1 MNDAKK
7 PRNLMQVGESS
18 CQSNYTIEMLVQ
30 ALQAAVQIREEKALL
45 HEICRIIVEV
55 GEYKLAWVGHVEA
68 EGLRRI
74 CPIAFWGEE
83 EGFLAS
89 IKVTWADNPHGYG
102 PIGFALRRR
111 HPVIVHNIQR
121 DCPSEAWRNGAIERG
136 YQSAIVLPVFI
147 GEIPAAVLVVYA
159 GQADAFD
166 QETGMLLLCLA
177 ENLGHALFSLRN
189 QSVCSNGK
197 EMERLARLDLL
208 GQMAASVG
216 HEVRNPMTTVRG
228 FLQMMLVKEKNGS
241 NKEFYQ
247 IMIDELDRANRIIS
261 EFLSLA
267 KNRTEKRRPMSLNTI
282 LETMYP
288 LLNAEAIKND
298 QIIVYELCNVPLLI
312 LDESEIRQLFLNLVK
327 NSLEAMP
334 KKGVVRIRTFYSNQT
349 VILEVADTGSGI
361 PVHVL
366 NKLGTPFLTTK
377 EGGTG
382 LGLPVCYGIALR
394 HNATIDIKTD
404 DAGTT
409 FQIKFSTDNALER
422 TVS

>member
-1 MNDAKK
+1 MNNAIK
-7 PRNLMQVGESS
+7 PRKLMQVGESS

-30 ALQAAVQIREEKALL
+30 ALQAAVQIKEEKTLL

-68 EGLRRI
+68 DGMRSI
-74 CPIAFWGEE
+74 CPIAYWGEE
-83 EGFLAS
+83 EGFLTS
-89 IKVTWADNPHGYG
+89 IKVTWADNPNGYG
-102 PIGFALRRR
+102 PIGVALRRR
-111 HPVIVHNIQR
+111 HPVIVHNIQQE
-121 DCPSEAWRNGAIERG
+121 CSSEAWRIGAIERG
-136 YQSAIVLPVFI
+136 YQSAIALPVFI
-147 GEIPAAVLVVYA
+147 DELPAAVLVVYA

-228 FLQMMLVKEKNGS
+228 FLQMMLAKEANGS
-241 NKEFYQ
+241 NKEFYH

-267 KNRTEKRRPMSLNTI
+267 KNRTEKRRLMSLNTI

-298 QIIVYELCNVPLLI
+298 QIIVYELCSVPSLT

-327 NSLEAMP
+327 NALEAMP
-334 KKGVVRIRTFYSNQT
+334 KKGVVKIRTFYCSQS
-349 VILEVADTGSGI
+349 VILEVADTGGGI

-382 LGLPVCYGIALR
+382 LGLPVCYGIAFR
-394 HNATIDIKTD
+394 HNAAIDIKTN

-409 FQIKFSTDNALER
+409 FQVKFSTDNALER